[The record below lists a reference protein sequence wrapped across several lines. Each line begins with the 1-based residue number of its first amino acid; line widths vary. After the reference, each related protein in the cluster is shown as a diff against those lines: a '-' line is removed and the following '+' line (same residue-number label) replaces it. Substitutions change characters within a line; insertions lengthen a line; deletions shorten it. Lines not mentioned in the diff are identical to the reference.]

1 MIRLQH
7 NVVHRPRTIDDAC
20 TLLAEYGP
28 SAQLLAGGT
37 DIMVLLNAGLL
48 QADVFIDLWPLDELR
63 GIDDL
68 PDSLRIGAL
77 TTFSQIL
84 RSPAVERFAP
94 ALAAAARTIGA
105 AQIQNRGTI
114 GGNIANASPAADSL
128 PVLSCLDADI
138 ELASVRSRRR
148 VSIHSFHTGYRKT
161 ALAADE
167 MIVAVHL
174 PKTRTDERIEFYKV
188 GTRRAQAISKVVLG
202 ARMQIAGGIVEHI
215 ALAYGSVA
223 PTVVRARAA
232 EAILLGQYPSPELAS
247 RAVAALD
254 RDLKPITDLRSSAAY
269 RRRVA
274 GNLLERFLRKALQH

>member
-1 MIRLQH
+1 M
-7 NVVHRPRTIDDAC
+7 
-20 TLLAEYGP
+20 LAEFGP

-37 DIMVLLNAGLL
+37 DLMVLLNARLL
-48 QADVFIDLWPLDELR
+48 QADVFIDLWPIDELR
-63 GIDDL
+63 GIHDL
-68 PDSLRIGAL
+68 PDSLQIGSL

-84 RSPAVERFAP
+84 RSPAVERYAP

-128 PVLSCLDADI
+128 PVLSCADADI
-138 ELASVRSRRR
+138 ELASIRGRRR
-148 VSIHSFHTGYRKT
+148 VSIHSFYTGYRKT

-174 PKTRTDERIEFYKV
+174 PKQRTAEQIEFYKV
-188 GTRRAQAISKVVLG
+188 GTRRAQAISKVMLG
-202 ARMQIAGGIVEHI
+202 ARMQIAGGIVEQI

-232 EAILLGQYPSPELAS
+232 ETMLLGQYPSPELVA

-254 RDLKPITDLRSSAAY
+254 RDLKPITDMRSSAAY

-274 GNLLERFLRKALQH
+274 GNLLERFLRESFHP